1 MISVLIFCVVT
12 KPRELLIIQFAN
24 LSCEVDMTVSRNV
37 LAPLPCI
44 TLIKQILKFLNNLRN
59 ILNTDFS
66 NDKTCLF
73 NMFWPSNGIETQRG
87 NQPLTWSSQIIFWFS
102 RCDFHIVQINKLQ
115 RYFEDDV
122 LITVLDIPVF
132 PNITTTIIFHAHLRV
147 ISLLEHLS
155 SIATTIN
162 RRLCYNC

>member
-1 MISVLIFCVVT
+1 MFG
-12 KPRELLIIQFAN
+12 
-24 LSCEVDMTVSRNV
+24 
-37 LAPLPCI
+37 PLTHI
-44 TLIKQILKFLNNLRN
+44 TLIRHILKLLNNLRN

-66 NDKTCLF
+66 NDKPCLF
-73 NMFWPSNGIETQRG
+73 NIFWPSNGIETQRG

-147 ISLLEHLS
+147 ISLPEHLS

>member
-44 TLIKQILKFLNNLRN
+44 TLIKQILKFLNNLRK

-66 NDKTCLF
+66 NGKLWLLTFFDLLMALRLREVTNPLPDRPYEYFGYEDEIFILSRSPDFKEMS
-73 NMFWPSNGIETQRG
+73 NMTYWS
-87 NQPLTWSSQIIFWFS
+87 PL
-102 RCDFHIVQINKLQ
+102 
-115 RYFEDDV
+115 Y
-122 LITVLDIPVF
+122 
-132 PNITTTIIFHAHLRV
+132 
-147 ISLLEHLS
+147 ISLRFLILRQPQFSMFTCVKFPSQNVFWVEKPW
-155 SIATTIN
+155 
-162 RRLCYNC
+162 